1 MEHNVNEPCDKGKA
15 LKGEAR
21 CAARSAPWV
30 DTEGSIGDSV
40 HELDDGPKGSK
51 ESSFS
56 GE

>member
-21 CAARSAPWV
+21 RAAHSAPWV
-30 DTEGSIGDSV
+30 DTEGSIGDSA